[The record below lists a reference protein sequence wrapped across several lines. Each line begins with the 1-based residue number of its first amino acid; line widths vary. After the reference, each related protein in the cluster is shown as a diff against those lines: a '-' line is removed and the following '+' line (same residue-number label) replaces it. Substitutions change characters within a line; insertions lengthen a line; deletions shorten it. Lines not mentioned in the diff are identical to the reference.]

1 MHHKLYL
8 ANFLALAGEG
18 KGMGKS
24 WRKLHYQARFSIS
37 LKYMRVSIG
46 DE

>member
-8 ANFLALAGEG
+8 ANFLTLVGEE

-24 WRKLHYQARFSIS
+24 WEKLHYQARFSIS
-37 LKYMRVSIG
+37 LKYMHISIG